1 MIREQVKEYEAP
13 GAWPAIEMSSNVM
26 WEQRKVT
33 RQVYLPDGDN
43 LCHGL
48 SGDLG
53 FSEQDRRENIRRVG
67 YVARLMYDAGITV
80 ICSFISPWLHTVG
93 AFLTAL
99 RYAPD
104 ASSDEVATRAK
115 REVRDVVSGFLPEGA
130 FKEVHIQ
137 CDLEECKRRDSKRLY

>member
-67 YVARLMYDAGITV
+67 HVARLMYDAGITV

-99 RYAPD
+99 WYAPVP
-104 ASSDEVATRAK
+104 SSDEVATRASA
-115 REVRDVVSGFLPEGA
+115 RCA
-130 FKEVHIQ
+130 MW
-137 CDLEECKRRDSKRLY
+137 